1 MNRFIYGVNTPSR
14 WGTQAPFSNITLD
27 WTVPDDLAELP
38 AVVGGKE
45 MDFLYKDC
53 KKEMDMVN
61 KAFIE
66 IMIEGRCQRKRL
78 PVSYPYI
85 FLLPRI
91 LTGPTQKTT
100 DSSLK

>member
-1 MNRFIYGVNTPSR
+1 M
-14 WGTQAPFSNITLD
+14 
-27 WTVPDDLAELP
+27 PDDLAELP

-66 IMIEGRCQRKRL
+66 IMIEAMPTEEASSIL
-78 PVSYPYI
+78 SLHI
-85 FLLPRI
+85 LLPGI
-91 LTGPTQKTT
+91 LTGPTRKTT